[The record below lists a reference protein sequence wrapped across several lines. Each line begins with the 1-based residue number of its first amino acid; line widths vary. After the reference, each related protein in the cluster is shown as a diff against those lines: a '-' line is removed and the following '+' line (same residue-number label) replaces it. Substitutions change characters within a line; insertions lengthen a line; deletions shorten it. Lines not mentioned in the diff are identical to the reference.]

1 MSSIITFNNATI
13 FQHEQE
19 VLSNISLTIDE
30 GEFVYLVGKTGSGKS
45 SFLKILYAD
54 LGLKDGEATIAGFE
68 LRNNKRNKV
77 HELRRKLGIVF
88 QDFQLLQD
96 RNVYENLKFVLKS
109 TGWKDA
115 KLMDERIKTVL
126 RQVHLKDIENKMP
139 YAISGGEQQRVSI
152 ARALLNNPEIILADE
167 PTANLDPD
175 TSAEIINLFKEIAIS
190 GKTIVIATH
199 DYYIIKKFPGRIL
212 TFENGKVL
220 EAV

>member
-1 MSSIITFNNATI
+1 MSSAIHFNEVSI
-13 FQHEQE
+13 HQHNKEI
-19 VLSNISLTIDE
+19 LSNITLNIDE
-30 GEFVYLVGKTGSGKS
+30 GEFVYLVGKTGAGKS

-54 LGLKDGEATIAGFE
+54 LDLLQGSATIAGFQLNNIKRKNVSE
-68 LRNNKRNKV
+68 LRK
-77 HELRRKLGIVF
+77 KLGIVF

-109 TGWKDA
+109 TGWSDP
-115 KLMDERIKTVL
+115 KLIDERIKTVL
-126 RQVHLKDIENKMP
+126 RQVHLKDIEQKMP

-199 DYYIIKKFPGRIL
+199 DYYMIKKFPGRIL
-212 TFENGKVL
+212 TFEGGKVV
-220 EAV
+220 ENQ

>member
-1 MSSIITFNNATI
+1 MSSAITFNDAI
-13 FQHEQE
+13 IYQHDKE
-19 VLSNISLTIDE
+19 VLSSVSLNIDE

-45 SFLKILYAD
+45 SFLKTLYAD
-54 LGLKDGEATIAGFE
+54 LELNNSSGIIAGFE
-68 LRNNKRNKV
+68 LNKIKRKQIS
-77 HELRRKLGIVF
+77 ELRRKLGIVF

-96 RNVYENLKFVLKS
+96 RNVYENLKFILKS

-115 KLMDERIKTVL
+115 KLIDERIKTVL
-126 RQVHLKDIENKMP
+126 RQVHLKDIETKMP

-199 DYYIIKKFPGRIL
+199 DYYMIKKFPGRIL
-212 TFENGKVL
+212 TFEGGKVV
-220 EAV
+220 EAN

>member
-1 MSSIITFNNATI
+1 MSSAIHFNEVSI
-13 FQHEQE
+13 HQHNKEI
-19 VLSNISLTIDE
+19 LSNITLNIDE
-30 GEFVYLVGKTGSGKS
+30 GEFVYLVGKTGAGKS

-54 LGLKDGEATIAGFE
+54 LELLQGFATIAGFQLNNIKRKNVSE
-68 LRNNKRNKV
+68 LRK
-77 HELRRKLGIVF
+77 KLGIVF

-109 TGWKDA
+109 TGWSDP
-115 KLMDERIKTVL
+115 KLIDERIKTVL
-126 RQVHLKDIENKMP
+126 RQVHLKDIEQKMP

-199 DYYIIKKFPGRIL
+199 DYYMIKKFPGRIL
-212 TFENGKVL
+212 TFEGGKVL
-220 EAV
+220 EAN

>member
-1 MSSIITFNNATI
+1 MSSVISFQEATI
-13 FQHEQE
+13 FQHDKE
-19 VLSNISLTIDE
+19 VLNNISINIDE
-30 GEFVYLVGKTGSGKS
+30 GEFVYLVGKTGAGKS
-45 SFLKILYAD
+45 SFLKVLYAD
-54 LGLKDGEATIAGFE
+54 LGIVNGSAKIAGFE
-68 LRNNKRNKV
+68 LNNIRRGKV
-77 HELRRKLGIVF
+77 SELRRKLGIVF

-109 TGWKDA
+109 TGWKDP

-126 RQVHLKDIENKMP
+126 RQVHLKDIEGKMP

-152 ARALLNNPEIILADE
+152 ARALLNNPDIILADE

>member
-1 MSSIITFNNATI
+1 MSTAISFNNVTI
-13 FQHEQE
+13 FQHDKA
-19 VLSNISLTIDE
+19 VLEDINIIIET

-54 LGLKDGEATIAGFE
+54 LELKNGSATIADIE
-68 LRNNKRNKV
+68 LSKIKRGKIS
-77 HELRRKLGIVF
+77 ELRRKLGIVF

-96 RNVYENLKFVLKS
+96 RDVYENLKFILKS
-109 TGWKDA
+109 TGWKDDKA
-115 KLMDERIKTVL
+115 IDERIKTVL
-126 RQVHLKDIENKMP
+126 RQVHLNDVEKKMP
-139 YAISGGEQQRVSI
+139 YAMSGGEQQRVAI

-175 TSAEIINLFKEIAIS
+175 TSGEIINLFKEIAIS

-199 DYYIIKKFPGRIL
+199 DYYMIKRFPGRIL

-220 EAV
+220 ENI

>member
-1 MSSIITFNNATI
+1 MSSAIHFNEVSI
-13 FQHEQE
+13 HQHNKEI
-19 VLSNISLTIDE
+19 LSNITLNIDE
-30 GEFVYLVGKTGSGKS
+30 GEFVYLVGKTGAGKS

-54 LGLKDGEATIAGFE
+54 LDLLQGSATIAGFQLNNIKRKNVSE
-68 LRNNKRNKV
+68 LRK
-77 HELRRKLGIVF
+77 KLGIVF

-109 TGWKDA
+109 TGWSDP
-115 KLMDERIKTVL
+115 KLIDERIKTVL
-126 RQVHLKDIENKMP
+126 RQVHLKDIEQKMP

-199 DYYIIKKFPGRIL
+199 DYYMIKKFPGRIL
-212 TFENGKVL
+212 TFEGGKVL
-220 EAV
+220 EAN

>member
-1 MSSIITFNNATI
+1 MSAAISFTDVTI
-13 FQHEQE
+13 YQHEKPILE
-19 VLSNISLTIDE
+19 NISLTIDT

-45 SFLKILYAD
+45 SFLKTLYAD
-54 LGLKDGEATIAGFE
+54 LELTNGSASIAGFE
-68 LRNNKRNKV
+68 LPKIKRHKIS
-77 HELRRKLGIVF
+77 ELRRKLGIVF

-96 RNVYENLKFVLKS
+96 RNVFENLKFILKS
-109 TGWKDA
+109 TGWKDEKA
-115 KLMDERIKTVL
+115 IDDRIKTVL
-126 RQVHLKDIENKMP
+126 RQVHLNDVEQKMP

-199 DYYIIKKFPGRIL
+199 DYYIIKRFPGRIL
-212 TFENGKVL
+212 TFENGKVI
-220 EAV
+220 ENN